1 MFGYVQPLKCE
12 LKMREYDYYRAA
24 YCGLCNALRARCG
37 IKARFIVNYDF
48 VFLAL
53 VISAATESS
62 DDISFKKRRCI
73 VCPQG
78 RRCAESNAFSTAADA
93 SVILTYLKLEDDMRD
108 SKSIKDSLVSR
119 IARFFLKSA
128 YKKAV
133 KNSPDYASR
142 ARKLLDE
149 LCRLEKIR
157 VPSLDETADK
167 FALMLSDVIIRGSKN
182 ERVLHQML
190 YHIGRFVYIVDALDD
205 FEKDCAC
212 GEYNPIAE
220 RFGIYSGT
228 LPDNVTEEILITL
241 EQSRVSVL
249 RAFELIDIGDAAG
262 VIRNIIEYGMPATV
276 KRVIDKR
283 EKMKNERPV

>member
-53 VISAATESS
+53 VISAVTESD
-62 DDISFKKRRCI
+62 DDISFKKRRCM

-78 RRCAESNAFSTAADA
+78 RQCAESNAYSTAADA
-93 SVILTYLKLEDDMRD
+93 SVILTYLKLEDDIRD
-108 SKSIKDSLVSR
+108 SKSIIDSAVSQ
-119 IARFFLKSA
+119 IARFFLSSA
-128 YKKAV
+128 YRKAV
-133 KNSPDYASR
+133 KNFPNYASR
-142 ARKLLDE
+142 AHELLDE
-149 LCRLEKIR
+149 LSRLERIR
-157 VPSLDETADK
+157 VPSIDETADK
-167 FALMLSDVIIRGSKN
+167 FALMLSDVIVSGSKN
-182 ERVLHQML
+182 ERALYQML

-205 FEKDCAC
+205 FEKDCSQ

-220 RFGIYSGT
+220 RFEIHSGT
-228 LPDNVTEEILITL
+228 LPDDVTEEILITL

-249 RAFELIDIGDAAG
+249 RAFELIDAG
-262 VIRNIIEYGMPATV
+262 GASGIIRNIIEYGMPATV